1 MTLEI
6 IPTLLAVVYFIGIVQ
21 YYTNITSLFY
31 MLELEDQLSTVK
43 LWVGSI
49 LWPVVTIWTLV
60 GAWVVTNTSEED

>member
-6 IPTLLAVVYFIGIVQ
+6 IPTLFAVVYFIGIVQ

-31 MLELEDQLSTVK
+31 LLELEDHLSPVK

-60 GAWVVTNTSEED
+60 GAWVSTNTSEED